1 MAVAAASRPER
12 GVMSSPS
19 FVDHVRVTFWKFPFP
34 LCLTQDTLRN
44 SYETSRGSPGAH
56 VKKLINDPFD
66 VVEEMLDGFLEANDD
81 IVKRVGRRSI
91 ARVASPIP
99 GKVAIVVGG
108 GSGHLPAFAGY
119 VGQGMADAAAFGN
132 IFASPPARP
141 IVEATVAADSGAGAL
156 YLYGNYAGD
165 CLNFDKAQDQCREL
179 GHDVRT
185 VVLND
190 DVASAPKAEA
200 HKRRGIGGLFWVF
213 RIAGAKAEQMASLD
227 EVFEIATRANAN
239 TRTVGVGLTS
249 CTVPANGRP
258 TFSIG
263 DDEMELGLGIHGEP
277 GIRRQKVAPIDEVV
291 ETMFEMILGD
301 LDYSGS
307 SVALSVN
314 GLGGTPAEELY
325 VVYRKAK
332 EICDRNKLR
341 VVHKN
346 VGEMVTALEMA
357 GTSISL
363 VRLDDEMDKLL
374 ASPVNTCM
382 YKKP

>member
-1 MAVAAASRPER
+1 M
-12 GVMSSPS
+12 
-19 FVDHVRVTFWKFPFP
+19 
-34 LCLTQDTLRN
+34 
-44 SYETSRGSPGAH
+44 
-56 VKKLINDPFD
+56 KKLINDPFD

-119 VGQGMADAAAFGN
+119 VGLGMADAAAFGN

>member
-1 MAVAAASRPER
+1 M
-12 GVMSSPS
+12 
-19 FVDHVRVTFWKFPFP
+19 
-34 LCLTQDTLRN
+34 
-44 SYETSRGSPGAH
+44 
-56 VKKLINDPFD
+56 KKLINDPFD
-66 VVEEMLDGFLEANDD
+66 VVEEMVDGFLEANDD

-91 ARVASPIP
+91 TRVDSPIA

-141 IVEATVAADSGAGAL
+141 VVEATLAADSGAGAL

-190 DVASAPKAEA
+190 DVASAPLEEA

-213 RIAGAKAEQMASLD
+213 RIAGAKAEEMATLD

-258 TFSIG
+258 TFDIG

-277 GIRRQKVAPIDEVV
+277 GIRRQKITPIDDVV
-291 ETMFEMILGD
+291 ETMLDMILGD

-307 SVALSVN
+307 DVALSVN

-332 EICDRNKLR
+332 EICDRHGLR
-341 VVHKN
+341 IKHKH

-357 GTSISL
+357 GASISL
-363 VRLDDEMDKLL
+363 VRLDEEMDRLL
-374 ASPVNTCM
+374 NAPVNTCM

>member
-1 MAVAAASRPER
+1 M
-12 GVMSSPS
+12 
-19 FVDHVRVTFWKFPFP
+19 
-34 LCLTQDTLRN
+34 
-44 SYETSRGSPGAH
+44 
-56 VKKLINDPFD
+56 KKLINDPFD
-66 VVEEMLDGFLEANDD
+66 VVEEMVDGFLEANDD

-91 ARVASPIP
+91 TRVASPIA

-141 IVEATVAADSGAGAL
+141 VVEATLAADSGAGAL

-190 DVASAPKAEA
+190 DVASAPLEEA

-213 RIAGAKAEQMASLD
+213 RIAGAKAEEMATLD

-258 TFSIG
+258 TFDIG

-277 GIRRQKVAPIDEVV
+277 GIRRQKITPIDDVV
-291 ETMFEMILGD
+291 ETMLDMILGD

-307 SVALSVN
+307 DVALSVN

-332 EICDRNKLR
+332 EICDRHGLQIK
-341 VVHKN
+341 HKH

-357 GTSISL
+357 GASISL
-363 VRLDDEMDKLL
+363 VRLDEEMDRLL
-374 ASPVNTCM
+374 NAPVNTCM

>member
-1 MAVAAASRPER
+1 M
-12 GVMSSPS
+12 
-19 FVDHVRVTFWKFPFP
+19 
-34 LCLTQDTLRN
+34 
-44 SYETSRGSPGAH
+44 
-56 VKKLINDPFD
+56 KKLINDPFD